1 MKHINKMIYKLKMI
15 YKNIKY
21 ILCDEIVNY
30 DDIIDNIDTRLNNCE
45 NDINDVE
52 NDVNDKVNEYDVDD
66 IIYNLMGSSDD
77 YLKYDDINI
86 EDVLKCQD
94 DVKVLK
100 DKIHD
105 NINDNNDNNDSI
117 DSLIERDL
125 LISEVIKT
133 IINKLEDNENV

>member
-30 DDIIDNIDTRLNNCE
+30 DDVIDKINITIDDVT
-45 NDINDVE
+45 NDIENKCDEYQVE
-52 NDVNDKVNEYDVDD
+52 D

-100 DKIHD
+100 YKIHD
-105 NINDNNDNNDSI
+105 INNDNNDNNDSI

>member
-21 ILCDEIVNY
+21 ILCDEIINY
-30 DDIIDNIDTRLNNCE
+30 DDIIDNINVSIDNAQD
-45 NDINDVE
+45 DIKELE
-52 NDVNDKVNEYDVDD
+52 NDVNGKICEYDVED
-66 IIYNLMGSSDD
+66 IIHNQVGSVDD
-77 YLKYDDINI
+77 FITYDDLNI